1 MTLIDT
7 YTKHE
12 LIEIV
17 KTSKS
22 MKDVIRKLGYSTTS
36 GNNHKTVK
44 NRLQKYNI
52 DISHFTSKSDKIK
65 RSPENIFIENSS
77 ASQKVL
83 RTHYKNGNYS
93 KYKCSICGL
102 SPFWNG
108 KDLTLILDHINGKN
122 TDDRL
127 SNLRW
132 VCPNCNMQLDTTG
145 FRGKK

>member
-77 ASQKVL
+77 AVKRFYG
-83 RTHYKNGNYS
+83 RTIKAV
-93 KYKCSICGL
+93 I
-102 SPFWNG
+102 
-108 KDLTLILDHINGKN
+108 IL
-122 TDDRL
+122 
-127 SNLRW
+127 
-132 VCPNCNMQLDTTG
+132 NMNALYVDYLLFG
-145 FRGKK
+145 MVKI